1 MNLKKLFDAV
11 NAAQARVN
19 QIAAQVVALF
29 DEGKVSE
36 AVALQAQ
43 LDEAKKSYQDQ
54 NQLYLSMLAATSDNG
69 DPARRFVPIGGE
81 AETQQVRDLRASNA
95 YRDQFFSALRVGA
108 TPQSIQDGR
117 HSAERYK
124 LLMDALTETGGVPA
138 GAEGGLLLPTD
149 FDTMI
154 REYRR
159 LAVDLSPYVT
169 VEPVTTLSGWR
180 AMEVGPA
187 ALPFAE
193 IFETPV
199 PPQTE
204 RLAEMESPTFTR
216 VTYTVRD
223 FGGYLPIANNLL
235 SDTPASIM
243 QYLSR
248 WIGRKTS
255 LTNTSLILALV
266 NALGVT
272 AVAQK
277 AKTFDAIKT
286 ALNVTLDPAISVSA
300 SIFCNQSGFDIM
312 DNIVDGTGR
321 PFLQDDP
328 TNATRKLYKGRPIVV
343 VPSAQWANLGGP
355 PATHTRIAVGDA
367 RELVMLFDRQPG
379 ELATTLVGGSAW
391 RNNNTEVRY
400 IMRLDAEQVDAA
412 SVVVLSVPLA

>member
-11 NAAQARVN
+11 NAAQALVN
-19 QIAAQVVALF
+19 QIAAQIVALY
-29 DEGKVSE
+29 DEGKVAE

-43 LDEAKKSYQDQ
+43 LDEAKKAYQDQ
-54 NQLYLSMLAATSDNG
+54 NQLYLSMLSATSNNG
-69 DPARRFVPIGGE
+69 DPAQRFVPVGGD
-81 AETQQVRDLRASNA
+81 AEPAQVRDLRASPA
-95 YRDQFFSALRVGA
+95 YRDQFFAALRAGA
-108 TPQSIQDGR
+108 TPQSIQDGH
-117 HSAERYK
+117 HSAERYR
-124 LLMDALTETGGVPA
+124 LLLDALTETGGIPP

-149 FDTMI
+149 FDTTI
-154 REYRR
+154 REFRR

-180 AMEVGPA
+180 AMEVGAA

-204 RLAEMESPTFTR
+204 RLAEMENPTFTR

-235 SDTPASIM
+235 SDTPAAIM
-243 QYLSR
+243 RYLGR

-255 LTNTSLILALV
+255 LTNTSLILARL
-266 NALGVT
+266 NALVPVV
-272 AVAQK
+272 VAQK
-277 AKTFDAIKT
+277 AKAFEAIKT

-300 SIFCNQSGFDIM
+300 SIFVNQSGFDIL
-312 DNIVDGTGR
+312 DNIVDGVGK
-321 PFLQDDP
+321 PLLQDDP
-328 TNATRKLYKGRPIVV
+328 TNPSRKQYKGRPIVV
-343 VPSAQWANLGGP
+343 VPSAQWANVGGP

-379 ELATTLVGGSAW
+379 ELATTLVGGGAW
-391 RNNNTEVRY
+391 RNNNAEIRY
-400 IMRLDAEQVDAA
+400 IMRADAQPVDTG
-412 SVVVLSVPLA
+412 SVVLLHVPL